1 MNDNVSTSI
10 RKTSSRHKSPDKQ
23 SIHSSSINLEFKGGN
38 KSKNKK
44 KTHSSTGNV
53 SKQNKKRVVFKKNIA
68 EIINVEC
75 WKKYN
80 MDISESVGDDSDKDK
95 TKCTCLIF

>member
-23 SIHSSSINLEFKGGN
+23 SIHSSSINLEFKNGN
-38 KSKNKK
+38 KTKNKK
-44 KTHSSTGNV
+44 KVLSNSS
-53 SKQNKKRVVFKKNIA
+53 QNRKRVMFKKNIA
-68 EIINVEC
+68 EVINVEC

-80 MDISESVGDDSDKDK
+80 MDISVCIGDDSDKDK